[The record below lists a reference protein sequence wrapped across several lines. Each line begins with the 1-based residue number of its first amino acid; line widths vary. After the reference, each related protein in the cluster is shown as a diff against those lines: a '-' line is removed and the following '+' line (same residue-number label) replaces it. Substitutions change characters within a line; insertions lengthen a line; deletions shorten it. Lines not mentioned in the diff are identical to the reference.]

1 MNSRS
6 QNTSFPK
13 FAKDIYACIDKFADE
28 YSDMKRARS
37 LHLTA
42 LFLLSCGPQWSGE
55 ASSWDVT
62 ASMAQHDG
70 AVGAAHAATLLILPR
85 LSGLCLAL
93 RGGRTPTGGL
103 WRDMPAP
110 RPTGASLKKKIA
122 APIKMGSHG
131 FAVQRTPVDLSVLL
145 ARSLCS
151 FARMCARPL
160 VHFACSYSAYGIW
173 SVIEATNYLVL
184 PDVTMLLPLHRGSS
198 TTTLKRQRMRA
209 RVSTPEF

>member
-1 MNSRS
+1 MLVLTN
-6 QNTSFPK
+6 
-13 FAKDIYACIDKFADE
+13 FADMCLRIVLMNIQ
-28 YSDMKRARS
+28 SSQVKRARS

-110 RPTGASLKKKIA
+110 RPAGASLGSQKKIA

-131 FAVQRTPVDLSVLL
+131 FVVQRTPVDLSVLL

-151 FARMCARPL
+151 FARMCARPPFTL
-160 VHFACSYSAYGIW
+160 HA
-173 SVIEATNYLVL
+173 ATRH
-184 PDVTMLLPLHRGSS
+184 MG
-198 TTTLKRQRMRA
+198 
-209 RVSTPEF
+209 F